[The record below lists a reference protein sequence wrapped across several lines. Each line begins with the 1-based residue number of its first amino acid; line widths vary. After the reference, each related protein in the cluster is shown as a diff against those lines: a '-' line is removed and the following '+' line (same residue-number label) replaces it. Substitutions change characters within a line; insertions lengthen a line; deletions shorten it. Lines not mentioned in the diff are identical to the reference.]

1 MPPRI
6 VDLSLTLR
14 RGMRGVEWETACT
27 FERDGW
33 NSRTL
38 HFYSH
43 AGTHIDAPVHFAAG
57 PESIDQIPLDF
68 FMGPAWVVDLP
79 GIAPRALI
87 ELAHLGELPS
97 KFRPGESLILRT
109 GWSRFVEEAAVY
121 RDGLPR
127 VSESLARWCVNRRV
141 KMIGVEPP
149 SVAEINNAPEV
160 TGIHQI
166 LLSGGVVIVEGL
178 SNLEALRRPKVFFVA
193 LPLKIEGGD
202 GCPCRALAIED
213 GSWT

>member
-1 MPPRI
+1 MAPRI

-14 RGMRGVEWETACT
+14 RGMRGVDWETACT

-33 NSRTL
+33 NSRNL
-38 HFYSH
+38 HLYSH
-43 AGTHIDAPVHFAAG
+43 AGTHMDAPVHFAAG
-57 PESIDQIPLDF
+57 PRSIDQIPLDF

-79 GIAPRALI
+79 GMAPRAVI

-97 KFRPGESLILRT
+97 KFKAGESLILRT
-109 GWSRFVEEAAVY
+109 GWSRFVEEAAIY

-127 VSESLARWCVNRRV
+127 VSESLARWCVDRRV

-149 SVAEINNAPEV
+149 SVAEIKTAEV
-160 TGIHQI
+160 SVIHRI
-166 LLSGGVVIVEGL
+166 LLSGGIVIVEGL
-178 SNLEALRRPKVFFVA
+178 SNLEALQRSKIFFVA

-202 GCPCRALAIED
+202 GSPCRALAIED